1 MLPPASSA
9 CCVSNN
15 NHVCQPHDIL
25 SSPQAVA
32 SRYPPLVNLPPRP
45 PPTPFADHPL
55 LHVLVPEVQQRIDAL
70 LSSAN
75 GILTLQHFEAGVV
88 NRLMELDVPRQM
100 AVVEDL
106 LRDDIS
112 TIRNPVAYING
123 IIRRYV
129 NGEPS
134 VRGGVPHRRRPDGR
148 PF

>member
-1 MLPPASSA
+1 M
-9 CCVSNN
+9 
-15 NHVCQPHDIL
+15 
-25 SSPQAVA
+25 
-32 SRYPPLVNLPPRP
+32 
-45 PPTPFADHPL
+45 
-55 LHVLVPEVQQRIDAL
+55 LVPEVQQRIDAL
-70 LSSAN
+70 LASAN

-129 NGEPS
+129 KGEPS
-134 VRGGVPHRRRPDGR
+134 VRGGVIHRRRPDGR
-148 PF
+148 PFS